1 MPGSR
6 KYLPAALSVRNMLG
20 PALALLFA
28 LLMGIASIFSR
39 RGLQTGS
46 FRALLVISLAV
57 GSVVF
62 LAITAVTTGFTDTPV
77 MGVVYAAIGAV
88 IGSVA
93 GRSLY
98 FLGINY
104 LGPGKSLSVTATSPL
119 YAAFLAW
126 IILDETIT
134 TLVVVGTVAVV
145 VGIVV
150 LSKDIRTQTA
160 GESYTNWV
168 VLYPLVAAVMLAT
181 AVTLRKLALNTGIAP
196 IEAGTVN
203 MVVGLV
209 AVAPLFATRWRAEI
223 LDTDPDALRN
233 FTIASTVMA
242 VAFILYF
249 VGLQITNASIFFPL
263 VQTQPLFALA
273 FSAAFLGK
281 LEVISRWSALGST
294 IIVVGAALVVMG

>member
-1 MPGSR
+1 
-6 KYLPAALSVRNMLG
+6 MLG
-20 PALALLFA
+20 PALALCFA
-28 LLMGIASIFSR
+28 LLMGFASIFSR

-46 FRALLVISLAV
+46 FRALLVISLGV

-62 LAITAVTTGFTDTPV
+62 LAMTAVTTGFAETPV
-77 MGVVYAAIGAV
+77 MGVVYAGIGAI

-104 LGPGKSLSVTATSPL
+104 LGPGKSLSVSATSPL
-119 YAAFLAW
+119 YATVFAW
-126 IILDETIT
+126 LVLEETIT
-134 TLVVVGTVAVV
+134 PLVVAGTVAIVG
-145 VGIVV
+145 GIVV

-160 GESYTNWV
+160 EESYSNAV
-168 VLYPLVAAVMLAT
+168 VLYPLVAAVMLAM
-181 AVTLRKLALNTGIAP
+181 AVTLRKLALDTGIAP

-209 AVAPLFATRWRAEI
+209 VVLPLFATRWRREI
-223 LDTDPDALRN
+223 LETDPTALRQ
-233 FTIASTVMA
+233 FSIASTFMA

-273 FSAAFLGK
+273 FSAALLGN
-281 LEVISRWSALGST
+281 LEVISRWSVVGST
-294 IIVVGAALVVMG
+294 IIVVGAALVVLG